1 MDVIIV
7 GGGVIGLLTARELRA
22 AGAAVTILERQAPG
36 RESSWAGGG
45 ILCPIN
51 PWQVPEPITRL
62 CGWSQRAYPDF
73 ARQLHESSGIDPEW
87 QPSGMLLRASPQ
99 DRQAIEAWGAGH
111 GLAVQYLDA
120 VAAAVAEPNLGE
132 HREAVLLPHVAHIR
146 NPRLL
151 AALLRDVEQSGV
163 RVLAEHPVHR
173 IDVAGDRVEALET
186 EKGRFRADCYI
197 LAAGAWS
204 EQLASLTGLH
214 LPVQPVRGQMLVF
227 DGQPGWL
234 NHIVIDQGQYLIPR
248 RDGRILA
255 GSTVEYAGFDK
266 NTTADGG
273 AQLAGFARGLL
284 PPLRNC
290 SIERHWAGLRPGSPQ
305 GIPCIGRH
313 PELGNLYF
321 NCGHF
326 RNGLVM
332 GPASARLLA
341 DLMLGRPPIVVPE
354 DYAIQAVTGR
364 EEIDIRPVTCDLS

>member
-1 MDVIIV
+1 MDVVIV

-22 AGAAVTILERQAPG
+22 AGVSVTVLERQSPG

-45 ILCPIN
+45 ILSPIN

-62 CGWSQRAYPDF
+62 CSWSQRVYPDL
-73 ARQLHESSGIDPEW
+73 ARQLQESSGIDPEW
-87 QPSGMLLRASPQ
+87 QPSGMLLRVSPQ
-99 DRQAIEAWGAGH
+99 DRQAIEAWGVKH
-111 GLAVQYLDA
+111 GLKVQCLDA
-120 VAAAVAEPNLGE
+120 AAAVVAEPNLWEQG
-132 HREAVLLPHVAHIR
+132 EAVLLPHVAHIR

-151 AALLRDVEQSGV
+151 AALLRDVELSGV
-163 RVLAEHPVHR
+163 KVLAQHPVR
-173 IDVAGDRVEALET
+173 YIDIADGRVRAVET
-186 EKGRFRADCYI
+186 EQGRFRADCYVV
-197 LAAGAWS
+197 AAGAWS
-204 EQLASLTGLH
+204 EQLASLTGLN

-227 DGQPGWL
+227 DGEPGWL
-234 NHIVIDQGQYLIPR
+234 NHIVLDQGQYLIPR

-266 NTTADGG
+266 STTADGG
-273 AQLAGFARGLL
+273 AQLAGFAHGLL
-284 PPLRNC
+284 PLLRKC

-313 PELGNLYF
+313 PAVGNLYF

-341 DLMLGRPPIVVPE
+341 DLALGRPPIVAPQ
-354 DYAIQAVTGR
+354 DYAIQAVTG
-364 EEIDIRPVTCDLS
+364 CD